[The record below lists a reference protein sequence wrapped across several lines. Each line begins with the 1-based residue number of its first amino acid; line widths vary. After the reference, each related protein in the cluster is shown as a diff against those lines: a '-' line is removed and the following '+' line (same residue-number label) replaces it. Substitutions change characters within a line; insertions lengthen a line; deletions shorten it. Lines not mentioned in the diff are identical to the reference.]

1 VKGLA
6 DPRHTPPEDGNPPAQ
21 PPHLDAARL
30 FRDHAQF
37 VASFVVRLGMRREEV
52 DDIVQEVF
60 LVAHRRGGFIPGAAR
75 PTTWLAEI
83 ALRVSS
89 SARRRQRRSR
99 EDPDV
104 QTIAGSMSPA
114 RGPGEQAEAA
124 EALRRV
130 QQTLE
135 ALDEAKRAVFILFE
149 LEGESCESIA
159 AGLGIPVGTVY
170 SRLHKARKLFMEVH
184 ARLLG
189 GPKLPGPASDPPPH
203 GPSGLPPH
211 GPSGLP
217 PHGPSGLP
225 PHGPSGLPPHG
236 PSGLPPHGPAGLQ
249 RSGPTGLDLPG
260 SESRDLP
267 GPGRKRNS
275 HMVTQ

>member
-6 DPRHTPPEDGNPPAQ
+6 DPRHTPGEDGTPPAQ
-21 PPHLDAARL
+21 PAHLDAARL
-30 FRDHAQF
+30 FRDHARF
-37 VASFVVRLGMRREEV
+37 VASFVVRLGVRREEV

-99 EDPDV
+99 EDADV
-104 QTIAGSMSPA
+104 QTLADAVCSA
-114 RGPGEQAEAA
+114 RGPGEQAETA

-130 QQTLE
+130 QQALE
-135 ALDEAKRAVFILFE
+135 GLDEAKRAVFILFE

-159 AGLGIPVGTVY
+159 AGLNIPVGTVY
-170 SRLHKARKLFMEVH
+170 SRLHKARKLFMEIH

-189 GPKLPGPASDPPPH
+189 AGRSLHDLAPH
-203 GPSGLPPH
+203 GPSGLAPH
-211 GPSGLP
+211 GPSGLA
-217 PHGPSGLP
+217 PHGPSGLEL
-225 PHGPSGLPPHG
+225 HGPSGLD
-236 PSGLPPHGPAGLQ
+236 L
-249 RSGPTGLDLPG
+249 TGSD
-260 SESRDLP
+260 SRDLP
-267 GPGRKRNS
+267 VAGGKRNS
-275 HMVTQ
+275 QMVTQ

>member
-1 VKGLA
+1 
-6 DPRHTPPEDGNPPAQ
+6 
-21 PPHLDAARL
+21 
-30 FRDHAQF
+30 
-37 VASFVVRLGMRREEV
+37 MRREEV

-99 EDPDV
+99 EDADV
-104 QTIAGSMSPA
+104 QTVADAVSSA
-114 RGPGEQAEAA
+114 RSPGEQAETA

-130 QQTLE
+130 QQALE
-135 ALDEAKRAVFILFE
+135 VLDEAKRAVFILFE

-184 ARLLG
+184 ARLV
-189 GPKLPGPASDPPPH
+189 GPSGRSVQGVAHP
-203 GPSGLPPH
+203 GPSGLKSPASGVAHP
-211 GPSGLP
+211 GPSGLKSP
-217 PHGPSGLP
+217 GPSGLDL
-225 PHGPSGLPPHG
+225 H
-236 PSGLPPHGPAGLQ
+236 
-249 RSGPTGLDLPG
+249 GPTGLDLPV
-260 SESRDLP
+260 P
-267 GPGRKRNS
+267 GGKRNS
-275 HMVTQ
+275 QMVTQ